1 MQKMFK
7 IVISILFFISIFK
20 TNVFGEIKVGII
32 LGFTG
37 PIERLTP
44 AMAESA
50 ELAFKEASDS
60 GLLLNGKNI
69 EVIKVDS
76 TCTDSSAAKDA
87 AEDVIAQ
94 GVVALI
100 GAVCPN
106 ITKSILINSAI
117 PNRITMISPAATS
130 STLTNLD
137 DKGFFFRTTP
147 SDTRGGEILADI
159 TKDRKIKGV
168 TITYTNTDYGK
179 NLAKVYKE
187 KVEEHGVKVTT
198 IVSYKDGKKDY
209 SSEVATLVS
218 AGGDAV
224 AVIGYLEQGGKE
236 IIKASLD
243 SGAFDKFILSDMMI
257 DQSLIETF
265 GKQVK
270 KSFGYISGSSGK
282 RAGFFDRV
290 AREGGINISS
300 PYTGESYDAAA
311 LIALAIQ
318 AGGSLDSKSISK
330 NILDVANT
338 PGIKIYPGEIKKG
351 LELLARGKKIDYEGA
366 TGVSFNKFGDAKGS
380 FLEQVVKNG
389 RFKAYKQ
396 R

>member
-106 ITKSILINSAI
+106 ITKSILIY
-117 PNRITMISPAATS
+117 NR
-130 STLTNLD
+130 
-137 DKGFFFRTTP
+137 F
-147 SDTRGGEILADI
+147 
-159 TKDRKIKGV
+159 
-168 TITYTNTDYGK
+168 
-179 NLAKVYKE
+179 
-187 KVEEHGVKVTT
+187 
-198 IVSYKDGKKDY
+198 
-209 SSEVATLVS
+209 
-218 AGGDAV
+218 
-224 AVIGYLEQGGKE
+224 
-236 IIKASLD
+236 
-243 SGAFDKFILSDMMI
+243 
-257 DQSLIETF
+257 
-265 GKQVK
+265 
-270 KSFGYISGSSGK
+270 
-282 RAGFFDRV
+282 
-290 AREGGINISS
+290 
-300 PYTGESYDAAA
+300 
-311 LIALAIQ
+311 
-318 AGGSLDSKSISK
+318 
-330 NILDVANT
+330 
-338 PGIKIYPGEIKKG
+338 
-351 LELLARGKKIDYEGA
+351 
-366 TGVSFNKFGDAKGS
+366 
-380 FLEQVVKNG
+380 
-389 RFKAYKQ
+389 
-396 R
+396 